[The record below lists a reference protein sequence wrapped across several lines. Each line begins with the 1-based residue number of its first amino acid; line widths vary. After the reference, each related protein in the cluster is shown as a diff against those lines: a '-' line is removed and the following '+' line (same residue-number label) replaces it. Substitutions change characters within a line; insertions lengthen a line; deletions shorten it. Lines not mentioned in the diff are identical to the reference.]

1 MVNGKVKEMDRIL
14 QKVAKWN
21 KLDYRELRKN
31 ITQNIDFFNVEKMIA
46 KESLLEV
53 EDVENKPLTVE
64 KYSIITILKN
74 RSVLLISLLMCFAW

>member
-1 MVNGKVKEMDRIL
+1 MDNGKVKEMDRIL

-31 ITQNIDFFNVEKMIA
+31 ITQNMDFFNVEKMVA
-46 KESLLEV
+46 KESLLEM
-53 EDVENKPLTVE
+53 EDVENKPPTVE
-64 KYSIITILKN
+64 KYSIITFLKN